1 MSMIPGIDAASS
13 ALTAERTRLDV
24 IAGNLANA
32 QNTNDASGGV
42 YHRKMVVFESKLNN
56 ALGAVTG
63 SQAGQQ
69 VQVARI
75 MDDQSPLPKT
85 YMPGNPHADKDGMVQ
100 MPNVNPLDEMVDMM
114 TASRSYQANLQAIQ
128 TGRSMFEQSLKIIQ

>member
-1 MSMIPGIDAASS
+1 MSLIPGIDASSS

-42 YHRKMVVFESKLNN
+42 YRRKMVLFESKMAD
-56 ALGAVTG
+56 ALSADPAAPT
-63 SQAGQQ
+63 Q
-69 VQVARI
+69 VSVARVI
-75 MDDQSPLPKT
+75 DDPSPLPKV
-85 YMPGNPHADKDGMVQ
+85 YMPGNPKADAQGMVS

-114 TASRSYQANLQAIQ
+114 TASRSYQANLQVIQ
-128 TGRSMFEQSLKIIQ
+128 TGRSMFEQSLKIAEQ

>member
-32 QNTNDASGGV
+32 ENTSDANGQV

-56 ALGAVTG
+56 ALGAATG
-63 SQAGQQ
+63 SNAASQ
-69 VQVARI
+69 VEVARVQ
-75 MDDQSPLPKT
+75 DDPTPLPKV
-85 YMPGNPHADKDGMVQ
+85 YMPGNPRADKQGMVT

-128 TGRSMFEQSLKIIQ
+128 TGRSMFEQSLKIVE

>member
-1 MSMIPGIDAASS
+1 MSLIPGIDASSS

-32 QNTNDASGGV
+32 NNTSDATGGV
-42 YHRKMVVFESKLNN
+42 YHRKMVVFESKLQS
-56 ALGAVTG
+56 ALGAG
-63 SQAGQQ
+63 SDASPTE
-69 VQVARI
+69 VSVARVV
-75 MDDQSPLPKT
+75 DDPNPLPKI
-85 YMPGNPHADKDGMVQ
+85 YQPGNPKADAQGMVT

-128 TGRSMFEQSLKIIQ
+128 TGRSMFEQSLKIAQP

>member
-1 MSMIPGIDAASS
+1 MSLIPGIDASSS

-42 YHRKMVVFESKLNN
+42 YRRKMVVFESKLAD
-56 ALGAVTG
+56 ALNSDPG
-63 SQAGQQ
+63 SATQ
-69 VQVARI
+69 VSVARV
-75 MDDQSPLPKT
+75 MDDPSPLPKV
-85 YMPGNPHADKDGMVQ
+85 YMPGNPKADAQGMVS

-114 TASRSYQANLQAIQ
+114 TASRSYQANLQVIQ
-128 TGRSMFEQSLKIIQ
+128 AGRSMFEQSLKIAEQ